1 MANIQGFD
9 QLNIVSR
16 RSIPY
21 EEYFADMAL
30 TKAQKEKRKSLALI
44 LEDVLLIFFEM
55 YRSSLNMGT
64 LNEVRIKQE
73 FTYQLYDAIE
83 NSKEAE
89 KYFESEDQLD
99 KYVADTVRET
109 YRTTAENL
117 EKFPNDV
124 VPIDGVTEDEVLQD
138 AEETGTIPAD
148 KTEPYWTSTDRAEFI
163 AENESNTLLNS
174 AEFVEAKESG
184 KTYKIWMSYGDDRVR
199 LTHQIVDGAKVPI
212 GTYFDVGRARM
223 LYPKDVTSELSTGA
237 ECPEEVIGCRCSIRY
252 V

>member
-21 EEYFADMAL
+21 EEYFANMAL

-184 KTYKIWMSYGDDRVR
+184 KTHKIWMAYPDDRVR
-199 LTHQIVDGAKVPI
+199 ITHQITNGAKVPI
-212 GTYFDVGRARM
+212 GAYFDVGAARM

-237 ECPEEVIGCRCSIRY
+237 EHPEETINCRCSVRY